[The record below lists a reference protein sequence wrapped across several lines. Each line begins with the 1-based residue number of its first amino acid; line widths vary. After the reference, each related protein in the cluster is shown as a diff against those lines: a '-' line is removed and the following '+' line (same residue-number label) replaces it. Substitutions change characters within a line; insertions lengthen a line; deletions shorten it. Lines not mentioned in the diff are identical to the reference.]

1 MCIPNNSELRRK
13 ILIEA
18 HDSLTAGH
26 PGYVKTY
33 ESVKK
38 SFFWPGMKRD
48 ILQYI
53 QKCLVCQK
61 VKAERLKMPGELR
74 PLDIPQMKWECISM
88 DFITGLPTVHGGY
101 DSILVVVDRLTKV
114 AHLIPVKKTYT
125 AFDVAKVFLR
135 EIFRLHG
142 LPRRIVS
149 DRDAKFTSRFWMA
162 FFEAVGTSLD
172 LSTAYHPETDGQTER
187 VNQVIEDILR
197 AYCGRE
203 PKRWMSYL
211 HLVEFAYN
219 ASYQCFLPS
228 QY

>member
-1 MCIPNNSELRRK
+1 
-13 ILIEA
+13 
-18 HDSLTAGH
+18 
-26 PGYVKTY
+26 
-33 ESVKK
+33 
-38 SFFWPGMKRD
+38 
-48 ILQYI
+48 
-53 QKCLVCQK
+53 
-61 VKAERLKMPGELR
+61 
-74 PLDIPQMKWECISM
+74 M

-101 DSILVVVDRLTKV
+101 DSIFVVIDRLTKV

-135 EIFRLHG
+135 KIFKLHG

-197 AYCGRE
+197 AYRGRE

-219 ASYQCFLPS
+219 ASFHRSITMTPFKALYGYDCLTPLNWSDPMVRVEVSRHMLDERESQMRSIKKDMKAAQDRQKFYADKKRLCRHFEEGDMVFLRV
-228 QY
+228 